1 MKKGLYYLIAG
12 FILVIIG
19 SIIKITIENSV
30 IGSSIIGLGLFLEC
44 IFIVYLILYLKNK

>member
-12 FILVIIG
+12 IILVIIG
-19 SIIKITIENSV
+19 SIVKIT
-30 IGSSIIGLGLFLEC
+30 IGSSIISSFIIGLGLLLEL